1 MVKPVKSSRALAPLL
16 ALPFALLG
24 CASEE
29 PPPEERPADA
39 RASLATSAVDPPEFS
54 RPRGKLLPEE
64 ANAAER

>member
-1 MVKPVKSSRALAPLL
+1 MVKPVKSSRALLL
-16 ALPFALLG
+16 ALPLVLLG

-29 PPPEERPADA
+29 PPPEEKPMDA
-39 RASLATSAVDPPEFS
+39 RASLATSAVDPPEYS

>member
-1 MVKPVKSSRALAPLL
+1 MVKPVKRLRALAPLL
-16 ALPFALLG
+16 TLALTAGG

-29 PPPEERPADA
+29 PAAEPPTDG

>member
-1 MVKPVKSSRALAPLL
+1 MVKPVKSSRALTPLL
-16 ALPFALLG
+16 ALPLLLG